1 MVNLLKT
8 DLKRIIKDKLFLIIC
23 IMGAVMAVFTPLMNK
38 ILMDSINSI
47 TIEGAEEEELFIV
60 TAKSLF
66 FDSFS
71 VTNNFGLL
79 LPIFVTIILFK
90 DFSHGTIR
98 NKIICGKSRLNIFF
112 SMFFSSFIVIA
123 GVLLLQAILSLL
135 VSLLFF
141 KYTTGNVT
149 SSSELAY
156 FFESVAFILV
166 NYLYIAALVSFFCV
180 FMKHAGTAIVCFVA
194 INIFLSTIPL
204 LLGVYVSFLEY
215 EESKKE
221 LVSFLNFLIDTN
233 IYDNLSLVIGKGT
246 SYTSGQVLKILFP
259 PLIFATGLVSLSILR
274 FKRKDIK

>member
-23 IMGAVMAVFTPLMNK
+23 IIGAVMAVSTPLMNK
-38 ILMDSINSI
+38 LLMDSIESI
-47 TIEGAEEEELFIV
+47 TSVEEEGLFVI

-71 VTNNFGLL
+71 VTSNFGLL

-98 NKIICGKSRLNIFF
+98 NKIICGKSRLKIFF
-112 SMFFSSFIVIA
+112 SMFLSSFIVIA
-123 GVLLLQAILSLL
+123 GVLLLQALISLL
-135 VSLLFF
+135 FSLLFF
-141 KYTTGNVT
+141 KYTNTGGT
-149 SSSELAY
+149 SGSEFAY
-156 FFESVAFILV
+156 FIESIAFILI
-166 NYLYIAALVSFFCV
+166 NYIFVAALVSFFCV

-194 INIFLSTIPL
+194 VNIFLSTIPVL
-204 LLGVYVSFLEY
+204 LDVYASILE
-215 EESKKE
+215 EVGTKKE

-233 IYDNLSLVIGKGT
+233 VYNNLDFVIGKGT

-259 PLIFATGLVSLSILR
+259 PLIFSTGLVALSILR